1 MRTVSARAE
10 EKILFRDLLQAC
22 SFGNVKKSLLTL
34 YPDQKKDITGY
45 QYVFE
50 TLRRMRHRKNKEG
63 MAIRIEKVG
72 RGKNRY
78 FGVSG
83 ICSEGVHQSYALEF
97 ASWAQW
103 LGYEVE
109 QATLKKMPKEEIV
122 AHCLWEMTFIGF
134 TQNKIRRRLAA
145 MKKQVKDVEEGRVKT
160 IPHEE
165 VMALLEAKVKNK
177 RMRK

>member
-1 MRTVSARAE
+1 MSAKAE
-10 EKILFRDLLQAC
+10 EKILFRDLIQAC

-34 YPDQKKDITGY
+34 YPDQKRNITGY

-50 TLRRMRHRKNKEG
+50 TLRHMRYRKNKEE

-72 RGKNRY
+72 QGKNQY
-78 FGVSG
+78 SDVSG
-83 ICSEGVHQSYALEF
+83 IRAEGDHQSYALEF
-97 ASWAQW
+97 ASWAKW

-122 AHCLWEMTFIGF
+122 AHCLWEITFFGF

-145 MKKQVKDVEEGRVKT
+145 LKKQVKDVEEDRVKT
-160 IPHEE
+160 VPYEE
-165 VMALLEAKVKNK
+165 VIARIKDKVKSK
-177 RMRK
+177 RMTK

>member
-1 MRTVSARAE
+1 MTAKVD
-10 EKILFRDLLQAC
+10 EKILFRDLIQAC
-22 SFGNVKKSLLTL
+22 SFGNVTKSLLLL
-34 YPDQKKDITGY
+34 YPDQTRNISGY

-50 TLRRMRHRKNKEG
+50 TLRRMRYRINKEG
-63 MAIRIEKVG
+63 MKISIAKVG

-78 FGVSG
+78 FDVSG
-83 ICSEGVHQSYALEF
+83 ICSEGDHQSYALEF
-97 ASWAQW
+97 TSWATW

-134 TQNKIRRRLAA
+134 TQNKIRRRIAA
-145 MKKQVKDVEEGRVKT
+145 LKKQVKDVKEGRVKT

-165 VMALLEAKVKNK
+165 VMALLESKAKGK